1 MVSRKMAKSKNIQA
15 TRRWVVSSRKEKEVM
30 LSMRPPPP
38 GTGVPLESLLSW
50 SRDPEVRAGRDWDC
64 TTQNLDALGE
74 TTRQRFQGHL
84 WASDVT
90 LRWKTECTSITS
102 SGETTTLWFIV
113 SKKTHEPCISHIP
126 PRLPGAGETRRPFRQ
141 EPSSQERDSG
151 ERLSLPLTYWLRVLG
166 QALHSESQQ
175 MRVRSH
181 R

>member
-84 WASDVT
+84 RASDMT

-102 SGETTTLWFIV
+102 SGETTTLWFVV
-113 SKKTHEPCISHIP
+113 SKKPMNRVSHTSHRACQVQGKHEGRSD
-126 PRLPGAGETRRPFRQ
+126 R
-141 EPSSQERDSG
+141 S
-151 ERLSLPLTYWLRVLG
+151 
-166 QALHSESQQ
+166 
-175 MRVRSH
+175 RVRRKETQVSALVCNLLTG
-181 R
+181 